1 MRSRISSRSG
11 KTPTLIPH
19 PQASQA
25 GIRDIAVASQCDE
38 CRDGRVLWLSIW
50 AEHHAT
56 TQERTLH
63 PPCVPDATCSVERKH
78 EAKVA
83 VHGTEHEI
91 DAFQHDE
98 CPVVEQNQRAANFFV
113 LLEFLSTPDDAFAN
127 RWVSIEP
134 SHPADRHCW

>member
-25 GIRDIAVASQCDE
+25 GIRDIAVASQRDE

-63 PPCVPDATCSVERKH
+63 PPCVPDASCSVER
-78 EAKVA
+78 
-83 VHGTEHEI
+83 
-91 DAFQHDE
+91 
-98 CPVVEQNQRAANFFV
+98 V
-113 LLEFLSTPDDAFAN
+113 LFGKRNRGREMSESRSTYGVPKTFS
-127 RWVSIEP
+127 RL
-134 SHPADRHCW
+134 